1 MLREKMSQLFSYA
14 LLFQMLITGTAIAAE
29 KQKTQGQDSL
39 SSFCENRLE
48 ALPGKYNKKAI
59 SQICS
64 KVAKLESCHS
74 VNGHPIFHYDSTS
87 NFPTIGKKVLV
98 LSVVHGDELEGG
110 SVARRWNERLLDIDS
125 RNTWR
130 IIPILNPDGMD
141 MKKRVNAR
149 GVDLNRNFPSNDWE
163 ELAIK
168 YWKEKKNQDPRRY
181 PGSIAGSEPE
191 TKCAMA
197 HMDDFKPDFI
207 VSIHTPYGVLD
218 FDGPRVTVPKFKNLP
233 WVRLGTFPGSLGRYM
248 WKDKNV
254 PVLTVELKD
263 ASLLENLEDVDFLQ
277 DITGTVAMKAA
288 KETRRTVKD

>member
-168 YWKEKKNQDPRRY
+168 YWKEKRTRIQGAIQDLLLAASQKQNARWRTWTTLNRILSFLSIRHMACSISMVQ
-181 PGSIAGSEPE
+181 GSQYRNLKTSRGS
-191 TKCAMA
+191 A
-197 HMDDFKPDFI
+197 
-207 VSIHTPYGVLD
+207 
-218 FDGPRVTVPKFKNLP
+218 
-233 WVRLGTFPGSLGRYM
+233 
-248 WKDKNV
+248 
-254 PVLTVELKD
+254 
-263 ASLLENLEDVDFLQ
+263 
-277 DITGTVAMKAA
+277 
-288 KETRRTVKD
+288 

>member
-1 MLREKMSQLFSYA
+1 MLRDKMSQLVSYS
-14 LLFQMLITGTAIAAE
+14 LLFQGFLATTAISAE
-29 KQKTQGQDSL
+29 NKPLLAEQKL
-39 SSFCENRLE
+39 NSFCEERLE

-64 KVAKLESCHS
+64 KVKRLNGCRS
-74 VNGHPIFHYDSTS
+74 VSGQPIFHYDSRS
-87 NFPTIGKKVLV
+87 NFPAIGKKVLV

-110 SVARRWNERLLDIDS
+110 SVARRWNERLLEIES

-141 MKKRVNAR
+141 IKKRVNAR
-149 GVDLNRNFPSNDWE
+149 GVDLNRNFPSNDWQ

-181 PGSIAGSEPE
+181 PGHLAASEPE

-197 HMDDFKPDFI
+197 HMDDFRPDFI

-218 FDGPRVTVPKFKNLP
+218 FDGPRVSVPKFKNLP
-233 WVRLGTFPGSLGRYM
+233 WVSLGTFPGSLGRYM

-288 KETRRTVKD
+288 KEAHRIVKD